1 MTLEEKVKARI
12 VELKAG
18 LDQYIKDADKQIAMY
33 QVSIAELQLLIKP
46 EPVPEPA
53 IVPFNEPFPGTTGTA
68 AGSTSPDIL
77 ESAVVEHT
85 PSNHHHNRSR

>member
-53 IVPFNEPFPGTTGTA
+53 IVPFNEPFPGTTGTTA
-68 AGSTSPDIL
+68 RGTYRHGSRINLTGY
-77 ESAVVEHT
+77 
-85 PSNHHHNRSR
+85 SRVCCG